1 VWAGLFIV
9 IGYASGMKLETMQQ
23 GLQMVS
29 ATAQGAIAVAIA
41 AWGVTR
47 LVAMRRARV

>member
-1 VWAGLFIV
+1 
-9 IGYASGMKLETMQQ
+9 MKLETMQQ

-41 AWGVTR
+41 AWAVTR
-47 LVAMRRARV
+47 VVAMRRARA